1 MSSWK
6 QRNKQEIEI
15 ELERKT
21 NEPTNE
27 LADRQTDSQIGRW
40 KDGQIDRQQAE
51 LVLLLKEKKF
61 AWKERERE
69 KKEGYPW
76 LAESVK

>member
-21 NEPTNE
+21 NERTNE

-40 KDGQIDRQQAE
+40 KDGQIDRQQAK

-61 AWKERERE
+61 AWKERE
-69 KKEGYPW
+69 KKKKVTHGWQSP
-76 LAESVK
+76 